1 MLRQPR
7 NAAEGFFGS
16 DRADR
21 AVSVGLVLLL
31 HVLVLAALL
40 SAKQK
45 LHEDSPRET
54 ILNLLPFLR
63 SAPPAA
69 EAPAEPSP
77 PVAPIRRPVPVIVPD
92 VVVPAP
98 ATPDAT
104 VLAPALNGCT
114 LENLDNLSP
123 EQRAKCIAYQND
135 VVGAARNAKDH
146 SALNKPT
153 QAKSAETWAQAI
165 VKRNTPAKVD
175 CAKVETQEY
184 GFQANMKSTR
194 LMVDLTC
201 AARHLAEG
209 KSPLN

>member
-1 MLRQPR
+1 MLRQPK
-7 NAAEGFFGS
+7 NTAEGFFGW

-21 AVSVGLVLLL
+21 AVSVGLVVLL
-31 HVLVLAALL
+31 HILVLAALL

-45 LHEDSPRET
+45 LHEETSRET
-54 ILNLLPFLR
+54 ILRLLPFLR
-63 SAPPAA
+63 SAPPA
-69 EAPAEPSP
+69 EAPTAPSP
-77 PVAPIRRPVPVIVPD
+77 SVAPIRKPVPVIVPD

-104 VLAPALNGCT
+104 VLAPALNGCN
-114 LENLDNLSP
+114 LENLDNLPP

-146 SALNKPT
+146 AALNKPT

-175 CAKVETQEY
+175 CARVETPEY
-184 GFQANMKSTR
+184 GFQANMKTTR

-201 AARHLAEG
+201 AARHIADG